1 MSVFDELNKRFEVEH
16 NQNLPAPIPIEPTVQ
31 EDDYEHARDTL
42 RDLIDNGKDA
52 IEGASNLAKNSDAPR
67 AYEVLAQLI
76 KTVSDVSKDLVQVQK
91 AKEESN
97 KPKVQN
103 QTNNVFVGSTHDL
116 MKMLKDAK
124 KQESQIE
131 EVKE

>member
-1 MSVFDELNKRFEVEH
+1 MSVFDELNKRFEIE
-16 NQNLPAPIPIEPTVQ
+16 QKTNLPAPISLDPHVQ

-103 QTNNVFVGSTHDL
+103 QTNNVFVGSTHEL
-116 MKMLKDAK
+116 MKMLKDAQK
-124 KQESQIE
+124 NPPE